1 MKSVDKMKNKITIGS
16 SETSKGFLGGSKGH
30 SVDGDNNQEAFTESV
45 THKGKSR
52 GKKSVASRST
62 SSVGFEPRTELEE
75 MVAECEEGDSFGRA
89 ASIALFHG
97 DLTLAVCVLQKHI
110 PGSLTEATMR
120 SAPSPSIR
128 DTVGVNDA
136 YDDESEEGRE
146 GDAVES
152 AALTMTDNSPPASL
166 ELDPEFAQLIS
177 LTAMCIAGYSN
188 SSNGNSNSSG
198 SNSGG
203 GSGTVSPLTSQQV
216 MWVSMCRHVVAQLE
230 AQSVKQINKS
240 HSSSSSSSSSSS
252 CCYLAS
258 ALRFLLDALHFSKK
272 EETAAKNSTVSLSGA
287 GAGVGGKK
295 EGSCTVR
302 YGCIINDDRLSLEDR
317 VAFACTYLDDH
328 QTLQWLRG
336 VRDDCTRGGDLGGL
350 VVTGLAG
357 EGVDLLQQYLDRND
371 DLQTVALLVG
381 RSVIDSAVNEAARSI
396 SSPSATRSTSQVRT
410 KEWQW
415 LWEYRNLLNK
425 MELFIGRASLDVQ
438 LGRRNR
444 MVRPCPIIS
453 GSSHYPVSGVGPGMG
468 PQGRL
473 RQSQPA
479 VGGAGRGAAI
489 DRKSGSAR
497 LLYQLP
503 PHSDLTHV
511 FLRCNYCSSSLP
523 ADPLQQQQAA
533 FFRKQKPLIN
543 CCANCKKPLPR
554 CYVCL
559 LYMSLVNPT
568 HGKKCCYQIKDMNKS
583 YLA

>member
-1 MKSVDKMKNKITIGS
+1 M
-16 SETSKGFLGGSKGH
+16 GG
-30 SVDGDNNQEAFTESV
+30 
-45 THKGKSR
+45 
-52 GKKSVASRST
+52 
-62 SSVGFEPRTELEE
+62 
-75 MVAECEEGDSFGRA
+75 
-89 ASIALFHG
+89 HG
-97 DLTLAVCVLQKHI
+97 A
-110 PGSLTEATMR
+110 
-120 SAPSPSIR
+120 
-128 DTVGVNDA
+128 
-136 YDDESEEGRE
+136 
-146 GDAVES
+146 
-152 AALTMTDNSPPASL
+152 
-166 ELDPEFAQLIS
+166 
-177 LTAMCIAGYSN
+177 
-188 SSNGNSNSSG
+188 
-198 SNSGG
+198 
-203 GSGTVSPLTSQQV
+203 VSPLTPQQV

-230 AQSVKQINKS
+230 AQSVKQLNKS
-240 HSSSSSSSSSSS
+240 HSSSSSSSSSS

-258 ALRFLLDALHFSKK
+258 ALRFLLDALHFAKK
-272 EETAAKNSTVSLSGA
+272 EDTAAKNGTVTLSGI
-287 GAGVGGKK
+287 GSGTGVGMGGKK
-295 EGSCTVR
+295 EGNCTVK

-317 VAFACTYLDDH
+317 VSFACTYLDDH
-328 QTLQWLRG
+328 QTLQWLRC

-381 RSVIDSAVNEAARSI
+381 RSVIDSAVNEAARSV

-453 GSSHYPVSGVGPGMG
+453 GSSRNPAPGVGPGMG
-468 PQGRL
+468 PQGKL

-479 VGGAGRGAAI
+479 VGGAGRGGI
-489 DRKSGSAR
+489 VDRKSGSAR
-497 LLYQLP
+497 VLYQLP

-568 HGKKCCYQIKDMNKS
+568 HGKKYCIISSSLIFSRVFHLFDYI
-583 YLA
+583 